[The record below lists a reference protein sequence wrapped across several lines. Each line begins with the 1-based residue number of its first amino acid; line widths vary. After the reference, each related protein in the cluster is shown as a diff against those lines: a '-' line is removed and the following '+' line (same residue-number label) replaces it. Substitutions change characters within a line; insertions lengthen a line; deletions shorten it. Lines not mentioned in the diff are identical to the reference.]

1 MKSINV
7 TKLYFQ
13 QLKKSYVFWFVISFL
28 FLIPVTAIVS
38 LYFVNNNYYSVLY
51 YYCLILFV
59 VMLLKIILMTHI
71 ISTNNIRNSIDF
83 DLITQSVSRNKI
95 FWSKV
100 QVISF
105 IQFATILFNTLV
117 GGSISVAIS
126 NNVGEY
132 TTIYL
137 INFFGEILISA
148 FFIFLFLFLSYRMS
162 NITSIITNFLVVCII
177 PGLSLVS
184 HLILPSSNSME
195 YSSSQKY
202 QYQNINILDSNRN
215 ITDEYIAIKTNYA
228 IRDYSQNLSSNFS
241 SSVTQLSF
249 WSNINIADWFF
260 SPFYVIGKDHLNF
273 KDDYNKINSLN
284 KNGYSGSLVRF
295 ALDEQRLNSESYSND
310 YISNNNFGD
319 INIFK
324 LSQDELKQE
333 IFNSL
338 DYLSRL
344 NSVVSLNDS
353 AQLNSLT
360 SIVRNNQI
368 WNQNLFSSN
377 ELNTI
382 LSLYGYNDGTNL
394 FHYLYKNK
402 EFVIDQIPNIFDL
415 ISQKYNS
422 FLSDLINYLYFDNNA
437 IWNIDTFQ
445 GILTSQEMREKY
457 TDIKTKN
464 LLAAPVASDL
474 QFVKNTYVKHDGSGF
489 KILSQNYTYTDID
502 LTRVD
507 SSIVSQTDW
516 ENYVDKLISLA
527 DLDNLVNTLQQIQ
540 PNAYLFYSSANTS
553 DINSYDFFG
562 LPKNQTWFTFSTVIF
577 GVYIP
582 SLFVVCSLFW
592 KFSVSKNFY

>member
-1 MKSINV
+1 
-7 TKLYFQ
+7 
-13 QLKKSYVFWFVISFL
+13 
-28 FLIPVTAIVS
+28 
-38 LYFVNNNYYSVLY
+38 
-51 YYCLILFV
+51 
-59 VMLLKIILMTHI
+59 MTHI

-105 IQFATILFNTLV
+105 IQFVTILFNTLV
-117 GGSISVAIS
+117 GGTISVAIS

-162 NITSIITNFLVVCII
+162 NITSIITNFLVVCVI

-184 HLILPSSNSME
+184 HLILPVSNSME

-215 ITDEYIAIKTNYA
+215 ITNEYVAIKTNYA

-241 SSVTQLSF
+241 SSITQLSF

-360 SIVRNNQI
+360 SIVKNNQI

-382 LSLYGYNDGTNL
+382 LSLYGYNEGTNL

-402 EFVIDQIPNIFDL
+402 EFVRDQIPNIFDF

-445 GILTSQEMREKY
+445 GVLTSQEMREKY

-464 LLAAPVASDL
+464 QLAAPVVSDL

-507 SSIVSQTDW
+507 SSITSQTDW
-516 ENYVDKLISLA
+516 ENYVDKLISLT

-562 LPKNQTWFTFSTVIF
+562 LPKNETWFTFSTVIF
-577 GVYIP
+577 GLYIP
-582 SLFVVCSLFW
+582 SLFIVCPLFW